1 MKDLRIKDA
10 VSEAKECPEMH
21 STVTDPNLEVYQVT
35 TDLESDAF
43 SPEMNNAP
51 VSYTPDSRR
60 MVFSRTRNVSGP
72 AAAQRV
78 EIVLCEIYE
87 RFALRPLTDEANVRS
102 YALSRDGRHLY
113 YLIDESADAR
123 HPRLILKRVDID
135 RATRETLMVVDRK
148 VEGVGRAPRGGHMLA
163 EASLSLDGR
172 KLSTAASFYTDTD
185 PMFAS
190 LIFDLEKATVCGFT
204 FVPYSWRPTGLYCQD
219 PAHADEMLI
228 FDDHVASG
236 IGVNGKWYSRKL
248 DDVPSRTY
256 HVIRDDGTFVA
267 SCPMGMVKGEGGPN
281 HGIWRGN
288 KYQVV
293 GHMSLFNTS
302 PFWRGGMILCEP
314 VACRPEDRYKG
325 AAIPGARRWEL
336 TRHIKRPDCFH
347 IAFDPTGTRLVTD
360 TEGVHGAGETSILY
374 VASAPDVADPALIPR
389 YVLHP
394 NSSQHSYSTQP
405 KPSMT
410 PDGKWVFFRSDWLCK
425 REHPQLFCATGYGF
439 PEAL

>member
-1 MKDLRIKDA
+1 MENLKINEA
-10 VSEAKECPEMH
+10 VSEMKECPEMH
-21 STVTDPNLEVYQVT
+21 NIVTDPGLEIFQVT
-35 TDLESDAF
+35 TDLESEAA

-51 VSYTPDSRR
+51 VSYSADSRR
-60 MVFSRTRNVSGP
+60 MVFCRTRNALGP
-72 AAAQRV
+72 AGSQRV
-78 EIVLCEIYE
+78 EVTLCEIGE
-87 RFALRPLTDEANVRS
+87 RFALRALTDEPNVRS
-102 YALSRDGRHLY
+102 YVLSRDGKRLY
-113 YLIDESADAR
+113 YFVDDSADAR
-123 HPRLILKRVDID
+123 QPRIVLKCVDID
-135 RATRETLMVVDRK
+135 NATREILMVVDHK
-148 VEGVGRAPRGGHMLA
+148 VDGVGRAPRGGRMLT
-163 EASLSLDGR
+163 EASLSLDGG
-172 KLSTAASFYTDTD
+172 KISTSGSFYTDTD

-190 LIFDLEKATVCGFT
+190 LIFDLKELTVRGFT

-236 IGVNGKWYSRKL
+236 TDVNGKWYTRKL

-267 SCPMGMVKGEGGPN
+267 SCPMGMVEGEGGPN
-281 HGIWRGN
+281 HAIWRGN
-288 KYQVV
+288 MYQVA

-314 VACRPEDRYKG
+314 IACRMEDRYQG

-347 IAFDPTGTRLVTD
+347 IAFDPTGTRLVSD
-360 TEGVHGAGETSILY
+360 TEGVHGAGETSLLY
-374 VASAPDVADPALIPR
+374 AASVPDVPDPALIPR

-425 REHPQLFCATGYGF
+425 REHPQLFCVTGFRF
-439 PEAL
+439 P